1 LILIPIIALALG
13 LFLPIMF
20 GWGPLS
26 GDWGRYIAV
35 TCLAGLDTV
44 LGGIRSGLEGKFRTD
59 VFYTGFVANVLIAF
73 FFAWL
78 GDQLGIN
85 LYLAAAL
92 VLGTRIFINLSL
104 IRRWM
109 LTKWQDAQERRKRE
123 REQSSQTQAA
133 TAPAQS
139 NP

>member
-1 LILIPIIALALG
+1 VILIPILALIVG
-13 LFLPIMF
+13 ILIPVLIPNMPVVT
-20 GWGPLS
+20 GVWGTYL
-26 GDWGRYIAV
+26 AV
-35 TCLAGLDTV
+35 VCLAGLDTV

-78 GDQLGIN
+78 GDRLGIN
-85 LYLAAAL
+85 LYLAAGL
-92 VLGTRIFINLSL
+92 VLGTRIFVNLSL

-109 LTKWQDAQERRKRE
+109 LTKWQDAAERRKRDME
-123 REQSSQTQAA
+123 SQQAA
-133 TAPAQS
+133 ASAQS

>member
-1 LILIPIIALALG
+1 VPILLK
-13 LFLPIMF
+13 LPPLPGI
-20 GWGPLS
+20 WGK
-26 GDWGRYIAV
+26 YVAV
-35 TCLAGLDTV
+35 LCLAGADTL

-59 VFYTGFVANVLIAF
+59 VFYTGFFGNIVIAF

-78 GDQLGIN
+78 GDKLGIN

-92 VLGTRIFINLSL
+92 VLGARIFTNLSL

-123 REQSSQTQAA
+123 KEQAQAQTA
-133 TAPAQS
+133 TTPAQS